1 MKTWLWGL
9 ILAVALGGC
18 AREVADVED
27 DNSTSNNDD
36 NNAQELPPDIEVEGD
51 PLGTTYGQGRFV
63 KSSPGLCSWPRFVA
77 DENDRL
83 LDDGY
88 CASDAECARFGEGY
102 LCDPSIERCKIACDR
117 HDECDVEDLPPL
129 PEEFVVECEP
139 YPAPLGVCPNTG
151 QPCFEGEPACPDNF
165 TCDVD
170 PQ

>member
-9 ILAVALGGC
+9 ILAVTLGGC
-18 AREVADVED
+18 AREVADVEES
-27 DNSTSNNDD
+27 NSASNNASE

-51 PLGTTYGQGRFV
+51 PLGTTYGQGRFT
-63 KSSPGLCSWPRFVA
+63 KSSAGLCSWSFLTATPGGTVM
-77 DENDRL
+77 
-83 LDDGY
+83 DDGY
-88 CASDAECARFGEGY
+88 CASDAECDRFGDGL
-102 LCDPSIERCKIACDR
+102 LCDPFIERCKLPCDR
-117 HDECDVEDLPPL
+117 HQVCIDAGPSASISEP
-129 PEEFVVECEP
+129 ECEP